1 MIRACVVGWP
11 ISHSRSPMIHGH
23 WIETFGIDGA
33 YGREAVAPE
42 DFAGFITT
50 LADRGYAGCN
60 VTLPHKEQAL
70 AMVEDADA
78 AARAVG
84 AVNTVWLEGGRLRG
98 ANTDV
103 PGFLASLDA
112 SAPGW
117 DSGLDHA
124 VVLGAGG
131 AARGIVHGLI
141 ERGAGIVTVA
151 NRSADRAERLVSDH
165 PVGRISATALA
176 DVGPAL
182 QTADLLVNTTS
193 LGMKG
198 QPALDLPLDSLK
210 SSALVTDIVYVPLET
225 DLLRA
230 ARLRGHPTVGGLG
243 MLLHQAVPGF
253 ARWFGR
259 TPAVTTALYDL
270 VAADIGR
277 S

>member
-11 ISHSRSPMIHGH
+11 ISHSRSPLIHGH
-23 WIETFGIDGA
+23 WLETFGIDGS
-33 YGREAVAPE
+33 YGREAVTPE
-42 DFAGFITT
+42 DFPAF
-50 LADRGYAGCN
+50 LASLEDRGYAGCN

-70 AMVEDADA
+70 ALVADADA

-84 AVNTVWLEGGRLRG
+84 AVNTIWIEDGRLRG

-117 DSGLDHA
+117 DATPGHA

-131 AARGIVHGLI
+131 AARGIVHGLL
-141 ERGAGIVTVA
+141 ERGAERVTVA
-151 NRSADRAERLVSDH
+151 NRSIGRAQRLACDH
-165 PVGRISATALA
+165 PAGLVRAIDLA
-176 DVGPAL
+176 DVPAAL
-182 QTADLLVNTTS
+182 STADLLVNTTS

-198 QPALDLPLDSLK
+198 QPPLDLPLATLK
-210 SSALVTDIVYVPLET
+210 AEAIVTDIVYVPLET
-225 DLLRA
+225 DLLRR
-230 ARLRGHPTVGGLG
+230 ARLAGHPTVGGLG

-259 TPAVTTALYDL
+259 TPAVTRALHDL
-270 VAADIGR
+270 VAADIER
-277 S
+277 A